1 MMKIDHSVKI
11 GIAFGITSG
20 IITTMGLM
28 IGLSSGTS
36 SKLAV
41 LGGIFTIAIA
51 DAFSDA
57 LGIHVSEESEGVH
70 TPKEIW
76 TATGSTFLA
85 KLVFSLT
92 FSIAVMLLPL
102 KTAVITNIIWGLFA
116 LSVLTIVI
124 AKNQKESV
132 KGALFEHIG
141 TAILVIGA
149 SFGVGELIAKYF
161 S

>member
-1 MMKIDHSVKI
+1 MKIDHSIKI

-28 IGLSSGTS
+28 IGLDAGTQ

-70 TPKEIW
+70 TVKEVW
-76 TATGSTFLA
+76 MATGSTFLA
-85 KLVFSLT
+85 KLIFSST
-92 FSIAVMLLPL
+92 FAIAVIFLPL
-102 KTAVITNIIWGLFA
+102 NTAMIVNIIWGLTA

-124 AKNQKESV
+124 AKDRKENI
-132 KGALFEHIG
+132 KNALFEHIG
-141 TAILVIGA
+141 IAVLVIAA
-149 SFGVGELIAKYF
+149 SYGVGELISRYF
-161 S
+161 K